1 MGEYG
6 KVWMGFHPKFYLT
19 YHFFIIKKRK
29 KIKKKIKWIC
39 TAWLCTSQNCP
50 YQFIKSY
57 SEDSTLWNDN
67 INREHRAWLYIA
79 QQEASVWAAGEIIIN
94 NNKQLSCVRLFVTPW
109 TVSPW
114 NAPGQNTG
122 VGSLSLLQGIFP
134 TEGSNPGLLHCS
146 QGWADCACF
155 YGDPT
160 PIPTP
165 GAGVLWAAS
174 SNLSTERDLEGRA
187 TIRNSISS

>member
-29 KIKKKIKWIC
+29 KIKKIIKWIC

-122 VGSLSLLQGIFP
+122 VGSLSILQGIFP
-134 TEGSNPGLLHCS
+134 TQGLNPDLLHCRQILYQLS
-146 QGWADCACF
+146 HKGS
-155 YGDPT
+155 P
-160 PIPTP
+160 
-165 GAGVLWAAS
+165 GVLEWVAYPFS
-174 SNLSTERDLEGRA
+174 SRSFRQNWTVVSCMQVDSLPTEL
-187 TIRNSISS
+187 

>member
-122 VGSLSLLQGIFP
+122 VGSLSILQGIFP
-134 TEGSNPGLLHCS
+134 TQGLNPDLLHCRQILYHLS
-146 QGWADCACF
+146 HQGS
-155 YGDPT
+155 PRRL
-160 PIPTP
+160 P
-165 GAGVLWAAS
+165 G
-174 SNLSTERDLEGRA
+174 
-187 TIRNSISS
+187 

>member
-122 VGSLSLLQGIFP
+122 VGSLSILQGIFP
-134 TEGSNPGLLHCS
+134 TQGLNPDLLHCRQILYQLS
-146 QGWADCACF
+146 HKGS
-155 YGDPT
+155 P
-160 PIPTP
+160 
-165 GAGVLWAAS
+165 GVLEWVAYPFS
-174 SNLSTERDLEGRA
+174 SRSFRQNWTVVSCMQVDSLPTEL
-187 TIRNSISS
+187 

>member
-1 MGEYG
+1 MGEYE

-122 VGSLSLLQGIFP
+122 VGSLSILQGIFP
-134 TEGSNPGLLHCS
+134 TQGLNPDLLHCRQILYQLS
-146 QGWADCACF
+146 HKGS
-155 YGDPT
+155 P
-160 PIPTP
+160 
-165 GAGVLWAAS
+165 GVLEWVAYPFS
-174 SNLSTERDLEGRA
+174 SRSFRQNWTVVSCMQVDSLPTEL
-187 TIRNSISS
+187 